1 MKPTRRQLLHGSMAA
16 LTAASWARVAGAN
29 DRVGIALV
37 GCGNR
42 GRALMKVLLAHGKA
56 DLRGLCDVWDER
68 RAQAKAEL
76 SAPASVLQ
84 TAAMEEILAQPGTD
98 AVMISTPD
106 HLHVPQALLALG
118 GRKHLYLEKPILHRL
133 AERDALIRAASKSD
147 RVLMSGTQQRSG
159 EHYRRAREEIFARG
173 RLGDVVFARS
183 FWTDFGR
190 QRRTLVDTAKPP
202 GLDWPR
208 FIGTTPRVPYSLSR
222 YETWR
227 YFPEYGGGLI
237 ADIFSHWADVA
248 QWMMD
253 DARPEKAI
261 AFGGQYRFKDGR
273 RNPDTVNAI
282 VKYAKWNLTFE
293 STVLPIR
300 PNRPSVLFE
309 GSQGTLDLAR
319 DGYVFT
325 PNEGSPEIVRATED
339 LDSAHTAAFLDAVQG
354 KKPPPSLATSL
365 QACIPVQMAL
375 ASYWQGGATRMSDDG
390 RTIVAVKNKIQS
402 AIR

>member
-1 MKPTRRQLLHGSMAA
+1 MVAFPSVAWG
-16 LTAASWARVAGAN
+16 RVAGAN
-29 DRVGIALV
+29 ERMGIALV

-42 GRALMKVLLAHGKA
+42 GRALMKVLLAHGRA
-56 DLRGLCDVWDER
+56 DIRGLCDVWDER
-68 RAQAKAEL
+68 RNQAKTEL
-76 SAPASVLQ
+76 SAPSDVLQ
-84 TAAMEEILAQPGTD
+84 TPLLEEILGHPGID

-106 HLHVPQALLALG
+106 HLHVPQALLTLAA
-118 GRKHLYLEKPILHRL
+118 RKHLYLEKPILHRL
-133 AERDALIRAASKSD
+133 AEKEALIRAAAKSD

-159 EHYRRAREEIFARG
+159 EHYRRAREDIFARG
-173 RLGDVVFARS
+173 RLGEVVFARS
-183 FWTDFGR
+183 FWSDFGR
-190 QRRTLVDTAKPP
+190 QRRTLPDIPKPT

-208 FIGTTPRVPYSLSR
+208 FLGPAPKVPYSLSR

-282 VKYAKWNLTFE
+282 VKYANWNLTFE
-293 STVLPIR
+293 SSVLPIR
-300 PNRPSVLFE
+300 PSRPSVLFE

-325 PNEGSPEIVRATED
+325 PNEGAPEIVRATND
-339 LDSAHTAAFLDAVQG
+339 LDSAHTKAFLDAIGG
-354 KKPPPSLATSL
+354 KTTPPSLATSL
-365 QACIPVQMAL
+365 QACVPIEMAL
-375 ASYWQGGATRMSDDG
+375 QSYWQGGATQMSADG
-390 RTIVAVKNKIQS
+390 RSVVAVKNKTERL
-402 AIR
+402 IR